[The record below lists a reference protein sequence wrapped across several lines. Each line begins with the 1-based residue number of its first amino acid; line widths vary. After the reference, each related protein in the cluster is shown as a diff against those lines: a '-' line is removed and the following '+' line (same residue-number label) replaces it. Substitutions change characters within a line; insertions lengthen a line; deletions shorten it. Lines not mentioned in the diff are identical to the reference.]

1 MIYLRALLLA
11 YLWQCAAAERHVQFV
26 GVEQDV
32 EYTIYCSG
40 KRFSE
45 QELSEGSVSGSLSI
59 LECKAKKCP
68 SLTFYADKGLVY
80 VTNFPAEASGSSY
93 TCLVNGAESTVI
105 IGVLESPTP
114 SISYEG
120 PTTFAEEQKEAP
132 LANCVSGYG
141 QPAPEVTWQTFDG
154 HDVALCNAT
163 NVDEFDT
170 QICLRDQA
178 DRSNPNRHNVELQL
192 QADVSKD
199 APNQYV
205 CQVTYWVAENGEKVE
220 KVASLKFPET
230 GCVTVEGSEAKCP
243 ADIVPESEGESTA
256 HKSGTEEES
265 HDDVSAGV
273 GDESEG
279 DEDDEQPQMHNAL
292 LGTATGIVI
301 FAIIVIL
308 IWFIRKKNSENE
320 NADPE
325 LAANQYQVGEQREK

>member
-1 MIYLRALLLA
+1 MGKTPAIETEPETHCSMIYLRALLLA
-11 YLWQCAAAERHVQFV
+11 YLWQWAAAERHVQFV

-32 EYTIYCSG
+32 EYSIYCSG
-40 KRFSE
+40 KRFSA

-68 SLTFYADKGLVY
+68 SLTFSTDKGLVY

-120 PTTFAEEQKEAP
+120 P
-132 LANCVSGYG
+132 
-141 QPAPEVTWQTFDG
+141 
-154 HDVALCNAT
+154 
-163 NVDEFDT
+163 
-170 QICLRDQA
+170 
-178 DRSNPNRHNVELQL
+178 
-192 QADVSKD
+192 
-199 APNQYV
+199 
-205 CQVTYWVAENGEKVE
+205 
-220 KVASLKFPET
+220 
-230 GCVTVEGSEAKCP
+230 

-265 HDDVSAGV
+265 HDDVSAGA

-320 NADPE
+320 ADPE
-325 LAANQYQVGEQREK
+325 LAANQYQAGEQREK